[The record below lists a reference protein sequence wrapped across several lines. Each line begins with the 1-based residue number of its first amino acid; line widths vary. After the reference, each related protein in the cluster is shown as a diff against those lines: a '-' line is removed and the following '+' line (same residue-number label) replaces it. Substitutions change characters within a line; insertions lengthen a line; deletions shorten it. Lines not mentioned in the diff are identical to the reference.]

1 LVLDGVT
8 DGVELGSVL
17 VDREGPVL
25 DGRL

>member
-1 LVLDGVT
+1 VLDGVT
-8 DGVELGSVL
+8 DGVELGAVL